1 MVFHQNKRVN
11 KNEEDVRHPGEG
23 EGISKVMDK
32 EDLRVA
38 AGHQGRATSLSGQ
51 GRKLPETL
59 LQDDEYAVISD
70 APGYFERKLYKL
82 ARIWY

>member
-1 MVFHQNKRVN
+1 
-11 KNEEDVRHPGEG
+11 
-23 EGISKVMDK
+23 MDK

-70 APGYFERKLYKL
+70 APGYFERSFKNWLEFGIEL
-82 ARIWY
+82 SVDSC